1 VLESAAPGPG
11 PGPLTAALE
20 GLPEGVALFAAD
32 WTICYINPAGAA
44 LVDRRAEELA
54 GRNIWVALPELGGT
68 GLHSFLL
75 QARSVGTRATW
86 RGFYAPARRWLS
98 VTAVVAEDLLHVYF
112 RDATDQ
118 LAGRPDDAAAQPLLD
133 AGADADADADAD
145 RDRLRFLAHASEVM
159 FGTLDTG
166 ESAAQLAEL
175 VVSRLCDWAV
185 VAVLGEDGRPTEE
198 EARAHLDPARRA
210 DLATYLD
217 GRIRGTGD
225 DSPLL
230 AALLTGEPV
239 HLPEIDPAL
248 AEPALGTEE
257 VRAAWRRLDV
267 TSCTI
272 VPLRARAETIG
283 AVALMNTGDRPPHTE
298 MEIATAVEVARRA
311 SVALDNARL
320 YGRQLQVAETLQRS
334 LLTPPPQPDQ
344 MQVAVRYQPAASN
357 MHVGGDWYD
366 AFQQPDGGMLL
377 VIGDV
382 VGHSVDAAAAMGQIR
397 SILRGI
403 AYDRP
408 ESPAQVLRRV
418 DGVLTGLR
426 IGTLATAQVAR
437 LEQSPKLA
445 RKGLRKLRWSSAGHL
460 PPMLIRAAGT
470 VDVLGS
476 PAERLLGTDSARPR
490 TNHSVVLH
498 PRDTVV
504 FYTDGIVEHGRTGID
519 EGITRL
525 TGVLEEL
532 RDLPLEEL
540 CDRLLSRI
548 VGTRTDDD
556 IAILAVRCDPEN
568 DPASSW

>member
-1 VLESAAPGPG
+1 MVSEFTAPGLDT
-11 PGPLTAALE
+11 GPLMGVLE
-20 GLPEGVALFAAD
+20 GLPDGVVIFGGD

-44 LVDRRAEELA
+44 LVDRRAEELT
-54 GRNIWVALPELGGT
+54 GRNLRVALPELAGT
-68 GLHSFLL
+68 GLHSFLF

-86 RGFYAPARRWLS
+86 RGWYAPGHRWLS
-98 VTAVVAEDLLHVYF
+98 VTAVVAQDLLHVYF
-112 RDATDQ
+112 RDAADQ
-118 LAGRPDDAAAQPLLD
+118 SAGQPDEDGAEAAVVEPVGDAEVD
-133 AGADADADADAD
+133 D
-145 RDRLRFLAHASEVM
+145 RDRLRFLAHVSEVM
-159 FGTLDTG
+159 FGTLDSG
-166 ESAAQLAEL
+166 ASAAQLAEL

-185 VAVLGEDGRPTEE
+185 VAVLGEDGRPTGE
-198 EARAHLDPARRA
+198 EARAHRDSARRA

-239 HLPEIDPAL
+239 HLPEIDPTL

-257 VRAAWRRLDV
+257 VRAAWRRLDA

-283 AVALMNTGDRPPHTE
+283 AVALMNTGDRPAHTE

-334 LLTPPPQPDQ
+334 LLTAPPQPDQ
-344 MQVAVRYQPAASN
+344 LQLAVRYQPAATN

-366 AFQQPDGGMLL
+366 AFQQPDSAMLL

-382 VGHSVDAAAAMGQIR
+382 VGHSVDAAAAMGQLR

-445 RKGLRKLRWSSAGHL
+445 RKRQRKLRWSSAGHL
-460 PPMLIRAAGT
+460 PPVLIRAAG
-470 VDVLGS
+470 DVEVLDS
-476 PAERLLGTDSARPR
+476 PPERLLGADSASPR
-490 TNHSVVLH
+490 TNHAVVLQPH
-498 PRDTVV
+498 DTVV
-504 FYTDGIVEHGRTGID
+504 FYTDGIVEHGRSGID
-519 EGITRL
+519 EGIIRL
-525 TGVLEEL
+525 TEVLAEL
-532 RDLPLEEL
+532 RHLPLEEL
-540 CDRLLSRI
+540 CDRLLTRI
-548 VGTRTDDD
+548 VDGRTDDD
-556 IAILAVRCDPEN
+556 VAILAVRCDPE
-568 DPASSW
+568 DHPA